1 MSGPRCRVAT
11 LAVSLVLAMMVC
23 GEAVEGA
30 PECPS
35 DTPLPAEGFVR
46 SNGIRLEYLD
56 WGGTGPAL
64 IFIPGSGDDPHV
76 FDDLAPAFTD
86 RFHVIAYARRGSAE
100 SEARPP
106 YDTETLTD
114 DLLGLMNALKIAK
127 ASLVGWSL
135 GGNEI
140 TAMALRHPGRVA
152 ALVYLDA
159 GYDWHDPEYEAAFRA
174 LPQILFNTPAA
185 ATKSL
190 GAYLAYEK
198 AIDYTQLD
206 DMRRIDAYLCES
218 VVVQPD
224 GHVRPKI
231 PQSVMHALMDSLWT
245 DPPRE
250 YRRVHAPA
258 LAFFAESMADLHV
271 ADRKRAAAERE
282 WESRYMAPFR
292 RKSISRIRRELAGV
306 KIVLV
311 PGAHDS
317 FFLTSRTEIVRAMR
331 RFLLRGAAFG
341 ASNSF
346 GARSRPERRDGH
358 NPAGN

>member
-1 MSGPRCRVAT
+1 
-11 LAVSLVLAMMVC
+11 MMVC
-23 GEAVEGA
+23 GETVEGA
-30 PECPS
+30 PVCPS

-56 WGGTGPAL
+56 WGGKGPAL

-140 TAMALRHPGRVA
+140 TAMAVLHPGRVA

-185 ATKSL
+185 ATESL
-190 GAYLAYEK
+190 GAYLAYER

-206 DMRRIDAYLCES
+206 DMRRIDAYLCDS

-224 GHVRPKI
+224 GHVRPKN
-231 PQSVMHALMDSLWT
+231 PQNVMHALMDSLWT

-250 YRRVHAPA
+250 YRRVRAPA

-331 RFLLRGAAFG
+331 RFLLRWAAFG
-341 ASNSF
+341 ASDGCS
-346 GARSRPERRDGH
+346 ARSRPERRGGH